1 MQTLSYDTRP
11 IAPLKKQFQIEKDFD
26 EDGIP
31 LDPQLTNEYYNN
43 FQDFENDDD
52 DTEGEEKLPV
62 KSILKKVNN
71 SNNTRNSLSKTIEPS
86 SKKKS
91 HFSSRENDK
100 TNYYDEKKSTNLASK
115 TLGNNKNNAEYEH
128 LVNIKKSLIENPK
141 TRN

>member
-52 DTEGEEKLPV
+52 DTEGEEKFPV

-71 SNNTRNSLSKTIEPS
+71 SNNTRNSLSKTIGPS

-91 HFSSRENDK
+91 HFSRENDK
-100 TNYYDEKKSTNLASK
+100 TNYYDEKQTNNLASK